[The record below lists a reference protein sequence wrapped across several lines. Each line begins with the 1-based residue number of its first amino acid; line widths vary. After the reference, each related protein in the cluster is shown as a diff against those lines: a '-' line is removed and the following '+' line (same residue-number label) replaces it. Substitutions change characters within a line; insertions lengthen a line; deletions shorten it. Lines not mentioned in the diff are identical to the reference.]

1 LDGSINISHESGRVG
16 LQEFLLLLESR
27 KLTKLQVILR
37 IVLNMTVGTKTS
49 NKYEKGD
56 TYEHQDIILGQHVIP
71 CPEANPI
78 LQIVYN
84 PTK

>member
-1 LDGSINISHESGRVG
+1 
-16 LQEFLLLLESR
+16 
-27 KLTKLQVILR
+27 
-37 IVLNMTVGTKTS
+37 MTVGTKTS